1 MSSGRIITV
10 TAPAVLGRTLQFTT
24 VNAKAGLELPSC
36 VPVTG
41 RGLHFA
47 SRKSNT
53 RLIRPV
59 SNK

>member
-1 MSSGRIITV
+1 VIVV

-41 RGLHFA
+41 GGLHFA
-47 SRKSNT
+47 SKKSNT